1 MMVCRTLVSAKADFE
16 CIFPLLTA
24 TAYSFDVYT
33 RGEIY
38 IGMQII
44 VSPQ

>member
-16 CIFPLLTA
+16 CIFSLLTA

-33 RGEIY
+33 RGVIY
-38 IGMQII
+38 MGVQIN